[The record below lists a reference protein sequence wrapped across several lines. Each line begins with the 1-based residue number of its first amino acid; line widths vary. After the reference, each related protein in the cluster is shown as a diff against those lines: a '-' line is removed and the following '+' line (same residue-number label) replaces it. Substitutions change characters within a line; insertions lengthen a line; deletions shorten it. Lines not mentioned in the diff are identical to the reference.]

1 MSYRVQR
8 ECVGGSWRLL
18 LTLAC
23 ILLVVIAGTVQVAH
37 SHDGRADTRADCSLC
52 AASHATIHPVQ
63 APIPVPTVTV
73 IAVLEAIPHTVVPSV
88 LTTFALFTRP
98 PPVVDIVPA

>member
-23 ILLVVIAGTVQVAH
+23 ILLVVIAGTVQVTH
-37 SHDGRADTRADCSLC
+37 SHSDGADAHADCSLC
-52 AASHATIHPVQ
+52 ATSHVTVHPVQ
-63 APIPVPTVTV
+63 APIPVPTATV
-73 IAVLEAIPHTVVPSV
+73 VAVLEATPHTFIPSV
-88 LTTFALFTRP
+88 LSTFALFTRP